1 MPSKLLELIVILSIC
16 YRYQIL
22 LYYFDLSKILGIL
35 VLPKISLNQR
45 INILSGKEFNNYSGK
60 LFLIFLIISLTFVLP
75 TYFIFS
81 FQVYFIENSKEFYK
95 FIKPFFDFCSFFI
108 SYLNYTMVFAALSYS
123 YKKINN

>member
-1 MPSKLLELIVILSIC
+1 LLLIPTIYLAFKV
-16 YRYQIL
+16 
-22 LYYFDLSKILGIL
+22 IL

-45 INILSGKEFNNYSGK
+45 INIFSGKEFNNYSGK